1 MNRSQMAEMKR
12 LWKEG
17 TIGIPLKNGEHVVA
31 HYLAKVYDEPSE
43 YGINEGR
50 ISKLQIKIDGVA
62 VAEYDRG
69 WGLEPDES
77 NQAAQV
83 ALAIILNDWN

>member
-1 MNRSQMAEMKR
+1 MNRSEKEAIKR

-17 TIGIPLKNGEHVVA
+17 TIGVPVGNGDHVIA
-31 HYLAKVYDEPSE
+31 HYMAKVYDEPSV

-69 WGLEPDES
+69 WALEPAESDE
-77 NQAAQV
+77 AVQV
-83 ALAIILNDWN
+83 ALAIILDSYK